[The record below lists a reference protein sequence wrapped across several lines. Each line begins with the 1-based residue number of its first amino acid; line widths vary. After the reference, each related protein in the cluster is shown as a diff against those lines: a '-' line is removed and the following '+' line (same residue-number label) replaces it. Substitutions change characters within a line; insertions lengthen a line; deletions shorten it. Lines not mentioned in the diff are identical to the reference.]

1 MSASHVFLLGYFAS
15 IEIYDALFT
24 RADYLEFTVL
34 SAEPS
39 AEAFAAAAPPRRS
52 THDGTR

>member
-1 MSASHVFLLGYFAS
+1 MSASHVFFLGYFAS

-39 AEAFAAAAPPRRS
+39 AEAFAAAAPPRS
-52 THDGTR
+52 THDGSR